1 MAITKD
7 IKYAIKL
14 GEFEVPSSITRY
26 WVGGSP
32 IAPSS
37 GTFDESYLGSYDWL
51 KETSISLEG
60 AADKGAVIGIAMER
74 YSGSTEPF
82 VQTTGITLLGF
93 PCIVTLYKSG
103 DDDTAPFD
111 TSQTYSVGDL
121 LRPTT
126 VTANSLTYSVW
137 TKAVYESEGTGGT
150 YTYDVYY
157 GTVIAVKTGAT
168 AANQILVVYFSPVV
182 KRRQL

>member
-60 AADKGAVIGIAMER
+60 AVAEGAVLGIAMER
-74 YSGSTEPF
+74 HSGSTEPF
-82 VQTTGITLLGF
+82 VQTDMITLLGF
-93 PCIVTLYKSG
+93 PCIVTLYKSD

-111 TSQTYSVGDL
+111 STKSYSVGDL

-126 VTANSLTYSVW
+126 ITANSLTYSVW
-137 TKAVYESEGTGGT
+137 TNEVYAADGTGGT
-150 YTYDVYY
+150 YTYDLYY
-157 GTVIAVKTGAT
+157 GTVIAVKSGATGAD
-168 AANQILVVYFSPVV
+168 QILVVYFSPVI
-182 KRRQL
+182 KKRQL